1 NYSHTPMPTSVFPH
15 TLHASLVASRSEKG
29 TNVSSRSLGARCR
42 NSMAS
47 CSDELP
53 HIGNYR
59 LLKTI
64 GKGNFAKVKLAR
76 HILTGKEV
84 AIKIIDKTQLN
95 PTSLQ
100 KLFREVRI
108 MKTLRHPNIVRLFE
122 VIETEK
128 TLYLVME
135 YASGGEVFDYL
146 VSHGRMKEIEARA
159 KFRQIVSAVHYCHQK
174 NIVHRDL
181 KAENLLL
188 DADANIKI
196 ADFGFSNEFT
206 LGNKLDTFCGSPP
219 YAAPELFQGK
229 KYDGPEVDIWSL
241 GVILYTLVSGS
252 LPFDGQNLKELRERV
267 LRGKYRVPFY
277 MSTDCEGILRRF
289 LVLNPSKRCTL
300 EQVMKDKWMNAGYE
314 SDELKPHV
322 EPAEDYSDPNR
333 IEIMVGMG
341 FTTEEIKDSLL
352 NQKYNEVTATYLLLG
367 LKTED
372 VAETRVSGS
381 MTLPRVRPSPIT
393 NGTNKHSSS
402 SSSSSSSHSKTQRSA
417 STYHRQRRH
426 SDFCG
431 PSMPVMQPKRSP
443 TSGGDRE
450 LRESRMPPRKASCSV
465 MGSRTLPPSSP
476 MIPDRR
482 KEMTATTVTTHT
494 FTNTDMICHCA
505 AQPIGSHSLNLFLS
519 LLSSLSHRLPPTSPS
534 TLSIVGAGAS
544 SSSSSGER
552 CRLTRGS
559 TIRSTFHGGQLRD
572 RVPPT
577 YGPPPT
583 SPTLSHDAGALPPNA
598 RSRATSNLFSKLT
611 SKLTRSFSGFFC
623 VNLSVL
629 VFLFI
634 LSSSL
639 FPSGHLSG
647 DQKAS
652 KPWSGGGGWDVRG
665 RLSHPPRAPAE
676 VVLALR
682 EAARGCGCQ
691 VQHTGPFLLC
701 CSHGAARSKVA
712 FQAEVCQL
720 SVGPAEANGVR
731 YTRLWGAPLTF
742 RHIASQISKEV
753 EL

>member
-1 NYSHTPMPTSVFPH
+1 
-15 TLHASLVASRSEKG
+15 
-29 TNVSSRSLGARCR
+29 
-42 NSMAS
+42 MAS

-476 MIPDRR
+476 MVSTANNPNKAEIPDRR
-482 KEMTATTVTTHT
+482 KEMTATTNNIPGSTMTRRNTYVCTDRS
-494 FTNTDMICHCA
+494 NTDR
-505 AQPIGSHSLNLFLS
+505 HSLLQNGKDN
-519 LLSSLSHRLPPTSPS
+519 SSLSHRLPPTSPS

-611 SKLTRSFSGFFC
+611 SKLTRRVTNESEGVSRS
-623 VNLSVL
+623 SVTG
-629 VFLFI
+629 
-634 LSSSL
+634 
-639 FPSGHLSG
+639 GHLSG

-691 VQHTGPFLLC
+691 VRHTGPFLLC

>member
-1 NYSHTPMPTSVFPH
+1 MSSRSALPSATDRSSDH
-15 TLHASLVASRSEKG
+15 HASLAASRSEKG
-29 TNVSSRSLGARCR
+29 TSVSSRSLGARCR
-42 NSMAS
+42 NSVPS
-47 CSDELP
+47 CPDEP

-76 HILTGKEV
+76 HVLTGREV

-108 MKTLRHPNIVRLFE
+108 MKALRHPNIVQLFE

-146 VSHGRMKEIEARA
+146 VSHGRMKEVEARA

-188 DADANIKI
+188 DADSNIKI

-300 EQVMKDKWMNAGYE
+300 EQVMKDKWMNTGYE
-314 SDELKPHV
+314 GDDLKPHV
-322 EPAEDYSDPNR
+322 EPAEDYSDPSR
-333 IEIMVGMG
+333 IEVMVGMG
-341 FTTEEIKDSLL
+341 FTTDNIKDALL

-372 VAETRVSGS
+372 GAESRVSGS
-381 MTLPRVRPSPIT
+381 MTLPRVRPSPVA
-393 NGTNKHSSS
+393 NGTNKHSSTAAAATAAAAS

-431 PSMPVMQPKRSP
+431 PSMPVMHPKRSP
-443 TSGGDRE
+443 TGGADRE

-465 MGSRTLPPSSP
+465 MGSRSLPPSSP
-476 MIPDRR
+476 MVSTANNPNKAEIPERR
-482 KEMTATTVTTHT
+482 KDITATTNNIPGSTMARR
-494 FTNTDMICHCA
+494 NTYVCTDRPSTDR
-505 AQPIGSHSLNLFLS
+505 QS
-519 LLSSLSHRLPPTSPS
+519 LLQNGKENSSLSHRLPPASPS
-534 TLSIVGAGAS
+534 TLSISGAGAS
-544 SSSSSGER
+544 SSSSTADR

-559 TIRSTFHGGQLRD
+559 TIRSTFHGGQIRE
-572 RVPPT
+572 RVPSA

-583 SPTLSHDAGALPPNA
+583 SPTLSHDTTLPA
-598 RSRATSNLFSKLT
+598 HGRSRATANLFSKIT
-611 SKLTRSFSGFFC
+611 SKLTRRVANESERVSR
-623 VNLSVL
+623 
-629 VFLFI
+629 
-634 LSSSL
+634 SSL
-639 FPSGHLSG
+639 SGCHLFG
-647 DQKAS
+647 NQKEAE
-652 KPWSGGGGWDVRG
+652 PWLGGGGWDVRP
-665 RLSHPPRAPAE
+665 RPPRAPAE
-676 VVLALR
+676 LVLAVR
-682 EAARGCGCQ
+682 DAARGCS
-691 VQHTGPFLLC
+691 
-701 CSHGAARSKVA
+701 CSHEPPGSKVT
-712 FQAEVCQL
+712 FQGEVCQL
-720 SVGPAEANGVR
+720 SVHHA
-731 YTRLWGAPLTF
+731 RLWEAPLAFT
-742 RHIASQISKEV
+742 HIASRIYKGV